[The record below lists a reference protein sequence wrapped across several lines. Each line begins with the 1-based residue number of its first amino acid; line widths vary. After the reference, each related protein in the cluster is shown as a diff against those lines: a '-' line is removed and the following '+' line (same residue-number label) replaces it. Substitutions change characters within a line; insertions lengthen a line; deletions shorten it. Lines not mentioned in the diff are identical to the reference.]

1 MMPQMYKHDVSCSP
15 VENENAMSVQ
25 ILRDNKLSVTSRF
38 FTIRTIAT
46 EKCGLTI
53 VKALPMYLKKPW
65 TLECCSGR
73 PSGGII

>member
-1 MMPQMYKHDVSCSP
+1 MMQQMYKHDVSCSP

-38 FTIRTIAT
+38 FTISTIAT

-53 VKALPMYLKKPW
+53 VKALPMYLKNHGPW
-65 TLECCSGR
+65 TVVSGR
-73 PSGGII
+73 PSGVII